1 MVGIRLRHRVAP
13 MRYQRGGPVPVW
25 AGRRPGGVV
34 RFRGGERVTADP
46 QPEGAAMK
54 AALPVRFNYK
64 GM

>member
-1 MVGIRLRHRVAP
+1 